1 MIISLFVREF
11 EVMIQI
17 AKGKSIREIANIMSL
32 SEKTV
37 STYKLRIQEKMNM
50 HSNADIIKYALNNKL
65 II

>member
-1 MIISLFVREF
+1 MIISLSLREF

-17 AKGKSIREIANIMSL
+17 TKGKSIREIANIMSL

-37 STYKLRIQEKMNM
+37 STYKLRILEKMNM
-50 HSNADIIKYALNNKL
+50 KSSADIIKYVLNNKL